1 MPAMPCPRAARG
13 FTLVELLLAT
23 VLLALLVAG
32 AWSGIRTA
40 TRAASSG
47 EELIERTNRVRVAQ
61 EFLRRELTQSLA
73 LAYEE
78 EVGTGQRLM
87 FGGERDQLT
96 FVAPMPGYLGR
107 GGPYVQQLSFVSGDG
122 GRQLVFHHALLNGYD
137 AREESVERRSE
148 PVVLLD
154 RIRSARFQFR
164 AIDER
169 GELGDWRDEWDKPGQ
184 LPLLVRV
191 ELEFERDANMDWPEL
206 VIPLMVDPSA
216 ATASGEPSF
225 FSG

>member
-107 GGPYVQQLSFVSGDG
+107 GGPYVQQLSFVRVPVS
-122 GRQLVFHHALLNGYD
+122 VPSSNGT
-137 AREESVERRSE
+137 
-148 PVVLLD
+148 
-154 RIRSARFQFR
+154 R
-164 AIDER
+164 AIT
-169 GELGDWRDEWDKPGQ
+169 
-184 LPLLVRV
+184 
-191 ELEFERDANMDWPEL
+191 
-206 VIPLMVDPSA
+206 
-216 ATASGEPSF
+216 ATSCSRQAGKRAS
-225 FSG
+225 SGFWSKRL